1 MSKSDTV
8 NDVQPKSVMS
18 ESELAAWAELS
29 PTEQLARLRAA
40 IDKGV
45 KSGSS
50 GKTMDDVWN
59 EALRRQKNARL

>member
-29 PTEQLARLRAA
+29 ATEQLARLRAA
-40 IDKGV
+40 IDKGM
-45 KSGSS
+45 KSGISPRS
-50 GKTMDDVWN
+50 VDDIVQSV
-59 EALRRQKNARL
+59 LARYPNPKV